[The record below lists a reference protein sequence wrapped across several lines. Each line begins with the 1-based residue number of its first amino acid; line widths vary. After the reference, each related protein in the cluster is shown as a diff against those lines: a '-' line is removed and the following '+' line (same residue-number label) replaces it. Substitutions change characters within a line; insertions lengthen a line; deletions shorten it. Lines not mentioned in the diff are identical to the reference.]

1 MTGAEAFDP
10 GPGDHRGV
18 VGAEPERRG
27 DEAHASRGGK
37 VKTVL
42 QSAAIIALLAPTWA
56 LPGFVHVMGVVLMVA
71 AVVVTVV
78 TGVDYL
84 VQAARLRPKR

>member
-1 MTGAEAFDP
+1 
-10 GPGDHRGV
+10 
-18 VGAEPERRG
+18 
-27 DEAHASRGGK
+27 
-37 VKTVL
+37 
-42 QSAAIIALLAPTWA
+42 
-56 LPGFVHVMGVVLMVA
+56 MVA